1 MNRIS
6 LSNSNFEISSCVDAI
21 QKNISDAESN
31 IIRLNEMLNGYK
43 IVDKDAETVI
53 DYDAETV
60 VDDEETV
67 VDDDEETILE
77 DNPDTGDDSE
87 TVIVRNEAQQPMES
101 YVVAYLKLH
110 SCSQCPFKTKHK
122 ESHKNHMLRH
132 GEARPF
138 KCDHTECDK
147 SFKTKGDLKQ
157 HQYKHAGKKL
167 ECDFVGCDKKFT
179 YPSELYTHKKK
190 HHTNQ

>member
-1 MNRIS
+1 
-6 LSNSNFEISSCVDAI
+6 L
-21 QKNISDAESN
+21 K
-31 IIRLNEMLNGYK
+31 EMLNGYE
-43 IVDKDAETVI
+43 IDHDSVTAI

-60 VDDEETV
+60 IDDEETV
-67 VDDDEETILE
+67 IDDE
-77 DNPDTGDDSE
+77 DSE
-87 TVIVRNEAQQPMES
+87 TVIVHEPVPIEKPMES
-101 YVVAYLKLH
+101 YVLAYQKLH
-110 SCSQCPFKTKHK
+110 SCSQCQFKTKHK

-132 GEARPF
+132 GESRPF
-138 KCDHTECDK
+138 KCDYTECDK

-157 HQYKHAGKKL
+157 HKYKHAGKKI